1 MCGIVGYVGDEECA
15 SLLVEGLRKL
25 EYRGYD
31 SAGLAVLGKGG
42 LSVIRA
48 KGKLKN
54 LEMRLRDSTPQ
65 GATGIG
71 HTRWATHGKPS
82 DENAHPHEY
91 EGVAVVHNGIIE
103 NHLELK
109 ADLQEAGHKFSSE
122 TDTEIF
128 AHLIANEEKSGK
140 KLPDAVRGALAK
152 VKGTYALAVVSERSP
167 EMLVVAKN
175 ASPLVVG
182 LGEKCNF
189 VASDVPAILAHT
201 RDVIF
206 LEEGDFAV
214 ITKKGVELTDRK
226 GETLARSVRRID
238 WTPTMAEK
246 TGHKHFMHKEIHE
259 QARALTDTIRG
270 RASVEEG
277 DVFLD
282 GCKLDAKAVANFNKV
297 HVVAC
302 GTSWHASLTGKL
314 MIETLARIPVEVDL
328 ASEFR
333 YRDPLIDKNTLCVA
347 VSQSGETADTLGSFR
362 EARSRGA
369 RGLAI
374 CNVVGSA
381 ISREADDVL
390 YTHAGPEIGVASTKA
405 FTTQLAAFFLLAV
418 RLGRLRGTLS
428 AEEAQKHLQ
437 ALNEVPMLV
446 ERVLKYEEQIKQAA
460 YKFSQARDLLFLG
473 RGPQYPVALEGALKL
488 KGISY
493 IHAEGYAAG
502 EMKHGPIALIDEN
515 MPVMVLAP
523 RESETE
529 PGVNY
534 EKILGNIQEVKAR
547 GGRVIAICSEGDT
560 RVPDLAECAIAIPQ
574 TNSLL
579 QPIISVIP
587 TQLFSY
593 HVADHRGT
601 DVDQPRNL
609 AKSVTVE

>member
-15 SLLVEGLRKL
+15 QMLVEGLRKL

-31 SAGLAVLGKGG
+31 SAGVAVLGKGG
-42 LSVIRA
+42 LTVVRA
-48 KGKLKN
+48 KGKLIN
-54 LEMRLRDSTPQ
+54 LEQRLRDALPRGTV
-65 GATGIG
+65 GIG
-71 HTRWATHGKPS
+71 HTRWATHGRPS
-82 DENAHPHEY
+82 DENAHPHSY
-91 EGVAVVHNGIIE
+91 GGVAVVHNGIIE

-109 ADLQEAGHKFSSE
+109 EALQHAGHKFTSE

-128 AHLIANEEKSGK
+128 AHLIADQEGHGK
-140 KLPDAVRGALAK
+140 KLPDAVRGALAQ
-152 VKGTYALAVVSERSP
+152 VRGTYALAVLSEKSP

-175 ASPLVVG
+175 ASPLVLGVG
-182 LGEKCNF
+182 KNCNF

-201 RDVIF
+201 REVIF
-206 LEEGDFAV
+206 LEEGDFAI
-214 ITKKGVELTDRK
+214 ITKKGIELSNKDGEKIERK
-226 GETLARSVRRID
+226 VSRID

-246 TGHKHFMHKEIHE
+246 NGHKHFMHKEIHE

-282 GCKLDAKAVANFNKV
+282 GCKLDAKSVQAFAKV
-297 HVVAC
+297 QIVAC

-333 YRDPLIDKNTLCVA
+333 YRDPLVDDKTLCIA

-362 EARSRGA
+362 EAKKRGA

-381 ISREADDVL
+381 IAREADDVL

-428 AEEAQKHLQ
+428 AEQGRKHLEQ
-437 ALNEVPMLV
+437 LRELPALV
-446 ERVLKYEEQIKQAA
+446 ERVLKYEDLIKAAA
-460 YKFSQARDLLFLG
+460 YKFSAARDLLFLG

-488 KGISY
+488 KEISY

-515 MPVMVLAP
+515 MPVMILAP
-523 RESETE
+523 RDSASDA
-529 PGVNY
+529 GVNY
-534 EKILGNIQEVKAR
+534 EKILGNLQEVKAR
-547 GGRVIAICSEGDT
+547 GGRVIAIHSEGDT
-560 RVPDLAECAIAIPQ
+560 MVPKLAECSIPIPQ
-574 TNSLL
+574 TTALL
-579 QPIISVIP
+579 LPIISVIP

>member
-1 MCGIVGYVGDEECA
+1 VD
-15 SLLVEGLRKL
+15 GLRKL

-31 SAGLAVLGKGG
+31 SAGLAVLGKEG

-48 KGKLKN
+48 KGKLQN
-54 LEMRLRDSTPQ
+54 LENRLRDSTPQ

-82 DENAHPHEY
+82 DENAHPHQY

-152 VKGTYALAVVSERSP
+152 VKGTYALAVVSEESP
-167 EMLVVAKN
+167 GMLVVAKN
-175 ASPLVVG
+175 ASPLVLG
-182 LGEKCNF
+182 LGEHANF

-214 ITKKGVELTDRK
+214 ITKKGIELTDRSGK
-226 GETLARSVRRID
+226 KIERKIRRID

-246 TGHKHFMHKEIHE
+246 NGHKHFMHKEIHE

-282 GCKLDAKAVANFNKV
+282 GCHLDAKTVGSLNKI

-333 YRDPLIDKNTLCVA
+333 YRDPLVDGRTLCIA

-362 EARSRGA
+362 EAKSRGA

-381 ISREADDVL
+381 IAREADDVL

-418 RLGRLRGTLS
+418 RLGRLRGTLDVPT
-428 AEEAQKHLQ
+428 ARKHLEH
-437 ALNEVPMLV
+437 LRELPSLV
-446 ERVLKYEEQIKQAA
+446 EQTLKHEEEIKQAA
-460 YKFSQARDLLFLG
+460 YKFSASQDLLFLG

-488 KGISY
+488 KEISY

-523 RESETE
+523 RDSDAEA
-529 PGVNY
+529 GVNY

-547 GGRVIAICSEGDT
+547 GGRVIAIHSDNDKV
-560 RVPDLAECAIAIPQ
+560 VPKLAECAIAIPQ
-574 TNSLL
+574 TNALL
-579 QPIISVIP
+579 LPIISVIP